1 MNPDFT
7 YVVTG
12 FLAKNEQPIKSIP
25 VIFMTLLSFL
35 LYINGQNGLLFM
47 YHFSSLIDR
56 SKHFYELSVG
66 NIRKKTNFI
75 KLGREVKHEQ
85 TKIQLNFTCLKWC
98 ISELA
103 LADHVLFMQSSS

>member
-1 MNPDFT
+1 MSNQS
-7 YVVTG
+7 VAV
-12 FLAKNEQPIKSIP
+12 N
-25 VIFMTLLSFL
+25 
-35 LYINGQNGLLFM
+35 
-47 YHFSSLIDR
+47 SLIDR

-85 TKIQLNFTCLKWC
+85 TKIQLNFTCLKWY

-103 LADHVLFMQSSS
+103 LADHVLFMQSSSYKKNNEFNYICIKSFTSLERVIFCIV